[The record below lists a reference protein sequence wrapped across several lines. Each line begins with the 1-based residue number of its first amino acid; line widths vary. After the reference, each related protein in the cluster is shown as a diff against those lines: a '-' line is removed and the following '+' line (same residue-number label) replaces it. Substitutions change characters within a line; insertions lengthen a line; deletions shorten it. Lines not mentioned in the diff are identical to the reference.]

1 MKKILLLSPL
11 LFAACVAL
19 MLYLQPRDLPA
30 RLTQTAPA
38 VPSAPSA
45 RPQPQSTPPLSAA
58 VSEASKPL
66 PASFGGT
73 QVDGIFR
80 LDAAGNLL
88 ISEDIRRIF
97 DYFLSALGEE
107 TLQVSVERL
116 QAYIAGQ
123 LPPPA
128 AEQARALLQQYLSY
142 KAELVLLERDL
153 PQLSSLDALRQREAA
168 VQALRARLFSTEAHQ
183 AFFAREE
190 GYNQFSLQRLAIQQD
205 ASLDAAAKA
214 VAVDR
219 LRDSLPAELQDSVL
233 PQLQAELRSQTAQ
246 LQAKGGSPAQI
257 QALRQQLVGAE
268 ATRRLEALD
277 SQRQSWNR
285 RIALYQQD
293 KARIEATA
301 GLSPGDKASAIRRLA
316 LEQFDDQERLRL
328 DAAHELA
335 MARASKSP

>member
-1 MKKILLLSPL
+1 MKKILLLPL

-19 MLYLQPRDLPA
+19 MLALQPIEAPA
-30 RLTQTAPA
+30 RVALVATPAPA
-38 VPSAPSA
+38 SAPSQPTEPVA
-45 RPQPQSTPPLSAA
+45 RPSALPA
-58 VSEASKPL
+58 TTTPL
-66 PASFGGT
+66 PASFDGT
-73 QVDGIFR
+73 QVDGVFR

-97 DYFLSALGEE
+97 DYFLSALGEDS
-107 TLQVSVERL
+107 LQASLERL

-123 LPPPA
+123 LPEPA

-168 VQALRARLFSTEAHQ
+168 VQALRARLFSAEAHQ

-205 ASLDAAAKA
+205 AGLDATAKA

-219 LRDSLPAELQDSVL
+219 LRDSLPAEFQDSVL

-246 LQAKGGSPAQI
+246 LQARGGSPAQI

-293 KARIEATA
+293 KALIEANA
-301 GLSPGDKASAIRRLA
+301 GLSPSDKTSAIHSLA
-316 LEQFDDQERLRL
+316 AEQFNEQERLRL
-328 DAAHELA
+328 DAAQELA
-335 MARASKSP
+335 IARSQSSP